1 MDCYFEIIQD
11 FVRMNVNWNYPTA
24 VRTGPDRISELADAC
39 KELGMRN
46 PLLVT
51 DRGLGV

>member
-1 MDCYFEIIQD
+1 
-11 FVRMNVNWNYPTA
+11 MNVNWNYPTA
-24 VRTGPDRISELADAC
+24 VRTGPGRISELADAC

-51 DRGLGV
+51 DPGLGV

>member
-24 VRTGPDRISELADAC
+24 VRTGPGRISKLADTY

-51 DRGLGV
+51 DPGLGV